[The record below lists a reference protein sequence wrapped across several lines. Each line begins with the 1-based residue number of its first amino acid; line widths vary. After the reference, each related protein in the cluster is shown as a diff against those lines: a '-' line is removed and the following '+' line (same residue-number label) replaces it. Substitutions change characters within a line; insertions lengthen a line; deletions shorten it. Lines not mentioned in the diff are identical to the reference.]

1 MHMSIRQYPVAWG
14 MVDETLRRTRAGFVP
29 LVRRMPGFVAYQIM
43 DPGDTTLITVS
54 LFETEAGG
62 RECNRRATEWVDEFL
77 GDLVTGPPRIVMGP
91 VVMDGSSPVEP
102 C

>member
-14 MVDETLRRTRAGFVP
+14 KLDETLSRASGFIP
-29 LVRRMPGFVAYQIM
+29 LVRGMPGFVAYHVM

-54 LFETEAGG
+54 VFETEAGG

-77 GDLVTGPPRIVMGP
+77 SDLVTGPPRIMMGP
-91 VVMDGSSPVEP
+91 VVVDGASAG
-102 C
+102 

>member
-1 MHMSIRQYPVAWG
+1 MHMSIRQYPIAWG

-29 LVRRMPGFVAYQIM
+29 LVRGMPGFVAYQVM

-54 LFETEAGG
+54 LFETADGSQ
-62 RECNRRATEWVDEFL
+62 ECNRRATAWVDEFL
-77 GDLVTGPPRIVMGP
+77 GGLVTGPPRIMMGP
-91 VVMDGSSPVEP
+91 VVMDGGAPVEP